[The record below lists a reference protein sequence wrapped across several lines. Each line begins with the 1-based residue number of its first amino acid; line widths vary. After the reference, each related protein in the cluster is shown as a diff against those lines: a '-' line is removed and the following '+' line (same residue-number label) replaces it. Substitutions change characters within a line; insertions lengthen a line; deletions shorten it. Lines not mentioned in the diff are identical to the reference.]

1 MNLYNIQPHQILV
14 DESADMNLETA
25 ASLGEMLGGLAILFT
40 LIFGFRQVKQWAESK
55 KIDAARSFADH
66 VSTPMIQYAFVI
78 VINNLTDDVTFQQYD
93 EMARKDKDAVNALMF
108 GLNTNGI
115 LAYKGYLSLEIVAM
129 FYQPVILGAGIRL
142 RKIMQLLTENAHEK
156 GGLVDP
162 LIWAKWLLDEIEK
175 LPPIKPLLA
184 P

>member
-1 MNLYNIQPHQILV
+1 
-14 DESADMNLETA
+14 
-25 ASLGEMLGGLAILFT
+25 ML
-40 LIFGFRQVKQWAESK
+40 
-55 KIDAARSFADH
+55 
-66 VSTPMIQYAFVI
+66 FVI

-93 EMARKDKDAVNALMF
+93 GLARKDKDAVNALMF

-129 FYQPVILGAGIRL
+129 FYQPVVLGAGIRL

-162 LIWAKWLLDEIEK
+162 LIWAKWLLDEIEN
-175 LPPIKPLLA
+175 LPPIKPVLA